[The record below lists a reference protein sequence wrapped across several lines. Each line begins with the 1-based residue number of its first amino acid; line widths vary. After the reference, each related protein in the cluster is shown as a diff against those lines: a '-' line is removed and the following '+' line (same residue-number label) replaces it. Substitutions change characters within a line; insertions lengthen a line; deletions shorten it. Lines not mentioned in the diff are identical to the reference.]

1 MSAGE
6 SRILDRRLN
15 VDGGV
20 SFNPADL
27 GVAPL
32 SLESLLPG
40 QAAPADLF
48 LAIYNKKTGKI
59 ELEKASAKGEEFKAR
74 WRDNLIKA
82 GSDRVYVPISESDSI
97 HKYFSRYTREIINDH
112 RTTRRKKAK
121 FLQEMASFNLRL
133 LFSSDL
139 GAASMTKAVG
149 NMKDEVDMFCRD
161 PQILTRLSDVLR
173 DDYTTYSHAVNTS
186 MLAMGF
192 GRFLQLTDP
201 QIKALGMGGLLADVG
216 MTKVPEYIREK
227 ESSLSKA
234 EMEVVRR
241 HPKEGYDLLKN
252 ISAVPYDVLMIVLH
266 HHENA
271 DGSGYPGRKG
281 LRQTP
286 KLARLVKIIDAYD
299 AMTSARPHRPAMK
312 PMEAGEQLRK
322 GIPAQF
328 SAGSVHKFL
337 NFMAS
342 PYFTD

>member
-1 MSAGE
+1 MSATDN
-6 SRILDRRLN
+6 RLLDRRLN

-32 SLESLLPG
+32 SLETLLPG

-48 LAIYNKKTGKI
+48 LAIYNKKAGKI
-59 ELEKASAKGEEFKAR
+59 ELEKASSKGEEFKAR

-82 GSDRVYVPISESDSI
+82 GSDRVYVPISETNSI
-97 HKYFSRYTREIINDH
+97 HKYFSRFTRDIINDH

-149 NMKDEVDMFCRD
+149 NMKEEVDMFCRD

-173 DDYTTYSHAVNTS
+173 EDYTTYSHAVNTS

-192 GRFLQLTDP
+192 GRFLQLTEP
-201 QIKALGMGGLLADVG
+201 QVKALGMGGLLADVG
-216 MTKVPEYIREK
+216 MVAVPDHIREK
-227 ESSLSKA
+227 EGPLTKA
-234 EMEVVRR
+234 EMQVVHR
-241 HPKEGYDLLKN
+241 HPKQGYDLLKN
-252 ISAVPYDVLMIVLH
+252 ISAVPYDVLTIVLH

-271 DGSGYPGRKG
+271 DGSGYPGRKQ
-281 LRQTP
+281 LNQTP
-286 KLARLVKIIDAYD
+286 KLARLIKIIDSYD
-299 AMTSARPHRPAMK
+299 AMTSIRPHRPAMK
-312 PMEAGEQLRK
+312 PMEAGEELQK
-322 GIPAQF
+322 GIPALY
-328 SAGSVHKFL
+328 SARTVQNFL
-337 NFMAS
+337 RFMAS